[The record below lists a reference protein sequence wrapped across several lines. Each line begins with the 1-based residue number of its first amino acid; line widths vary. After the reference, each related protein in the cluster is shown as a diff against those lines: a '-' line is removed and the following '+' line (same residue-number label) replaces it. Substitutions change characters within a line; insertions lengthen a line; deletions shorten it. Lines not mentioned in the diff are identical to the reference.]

1 MLKICY
7 IFTIVR
13 AGVAISSEPD
23 EFMNGANLGF
33 TTQSRQGPVSAGDL
47 AATFQGQSDL
57 FGGFAVN
64 PSNLQG
70 SNLSPNDQFGPF
82 PSQVNGNDNTA
93 LLFDESAG
101 GGGGAGSLIPSVPIQ
116 ILDGV
121 PELIDPVGWWLS
133 NPKEPECKKNKYLYC
148 CQKGA
153 PKLRNGKVT
162 TGRSPV
168 VEPKVLDDPAEYSQR
183 RKICKNCTN
192 PLIYLFHLS
201 NIEVFKIS
209 YKGLQSSMWVGIG
222 SAGDPACQW
231 PENIFCCYCKDAVRT
246 TTKHAFCLLH
256 HN

>member
-1 MLKICY
+1 MLKISY

-13 AGVAISSEPD
+13 AGVAISSDPD

-33 TTQSRQGPVSAGDL
+33 TTQSQQGPVSTPVPGNL

-82 PSQVNGNDNTA
+82 PTQVNGNDNTA
-93 LLFDESAG
+93 LLFDESTG
-101 GGGGAGSLIPSVPIQ
+101 GGGGTDTSIPSVPIQ

-121 PELIDPVGWWLS
+121 PELIDPVGWWFN

-153 PKLRNGKVT
+153 PQLRNGKVT

-168 VEPKVLDDPAEYSQR
+168 VEPKVLADPVEYSQR
-183 RKICKNCTN
+183 RKVCRNCTPN
-192 PLIYLFHLS
+192 PLSSTVSVSQTLKYPGFLT
-201 NIEVFKIS
+201 KA
-209 YKGLQSSMWVGIG
+209 YK
-222 SAGDPACQW
+222 
-231 PENIFCCYCKDAVRT
+231 VRCGW
-246 TTKHAFCLLH
+246 A
-256 HN
+256 